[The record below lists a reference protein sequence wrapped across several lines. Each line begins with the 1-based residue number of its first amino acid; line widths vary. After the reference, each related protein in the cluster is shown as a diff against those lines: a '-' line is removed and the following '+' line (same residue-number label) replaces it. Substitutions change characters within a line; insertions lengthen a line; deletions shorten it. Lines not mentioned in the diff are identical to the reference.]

1 MIWSV
6 YLPIVSLILFCIWML
21 RMTLRARR
29 SLKSVDAQITQLQSV
44 INHLK
49 TNTRFSEQNDRWLGD
64 MYAFIT
70 RNSFVENN
78 PLTELVSRFYSMRN
92 LAAPDL
98 SAVFGSI
105 SERELDKLEVP
116 RETPGNL
123 LLLGILGTVTG
134 LVTALASFGITGGE
148 GEGSSVVSRLI
159 SSMFL
164 AFISTGIALFLS
176 VIMRRFLEK
185 VSLRQSDMLA
195 ELEGYAMTYLAPFLL
210 PKQEASVQKE
220 VYDRIYQQQALM
232 RESLEQT
239 ATTFSEFS
247 SNLGQVKPLTQY
259 LSESMKSN
267 TQLVSQIGQKVS
279 ADLHQVNH
287 EISNKL
293 LKSLELI
300 SSELTQQRSGL
311 ELLHRDT
318 QMSIE
323 KEKRTSLQQTEIL
336 HRRFSETIEV
346 LKENNLELT
355 RNLSTMTRHF
365 VAHTEEQTATIQA
378 LRQEVTQL
386 SERLIDSQERYQ
398 QTFLQTVQG
407 YLQDQFGEFA
417 RGFGLKFRG
426 RTR

>member
-1 MIWSV
+1 
-6 YLPIVSLILFCIWML
+6 ML
-21 RMTLRARR
+21 RVTWRARR
-29 SLKSVDAQITQLQSV
+29 SLKQVDAQVTQLFTV
-44 INHLK
+44 LNHLK
-49 TNTRFSEQNDRWLGD
+49 TNNRFSEQNDRWLGD

-70 RNSFVENN
+70 RNSFADNN
-78 PLTELVSRFYSMRN
+78 PLIELVNRFYAMRH
-92 LAAPDL
+92 LASPDL
-98 SAVFGSI
+98 SAVFGSV
-105 SERELDKLEVP
+105 SERELDKLEVA

-123 LLLGILGTVTG
+123 LMLGIMGTVTG

-176 VIMRRFLEK
+176 VIVRGQVEK
-185 VSLRQSDMLA
+185 VSLRQSDMLSD
-195 ELEGYAMTYLAPFLL
+195 LEGYAMTHLAPFLL
-210 PKQEASVQKE
+210 PKQEATVQK
-220 VYDRIYQQQALM
+220 DIYERMYHQQSMM

-239 ATTFSEFS
+239 AVTFTEFS
-247 SNLGQVKPLTQY
+247 NNLGQVKPLTQF
-259 LSESMKSN
+259 LNESMTRN
-267 TQLVSQIGQKVS
+267 TAMVSQIGQKVS
-279 ADLHQVNH
+279 SDLSQASS
-287 EISNKL
+287 EISTKL
-293 LKSLELI
+293 LKSLEII
-300 SSELTQQRSGL
+300 STELAQQRGGL

-365 VAHTEEQTATIQA
+365 VAHSEEQTASIQA
-378 LRQEVTQL
+378 LQREVTQL

-398 QTFLQTVQG
+398 QTFLETVQSF
-407 YLQDQFGEFA
+407 LQDQFGEIA